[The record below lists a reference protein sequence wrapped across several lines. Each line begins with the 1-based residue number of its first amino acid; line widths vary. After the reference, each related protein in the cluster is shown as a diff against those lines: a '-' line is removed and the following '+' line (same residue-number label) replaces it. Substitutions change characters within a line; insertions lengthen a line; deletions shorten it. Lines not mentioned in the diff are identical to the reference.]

1 MSALI
6 LYNLLMPQHEN
17 KQVEPVKKKRYIS
30 LKKLCNVFTTTLII
44 SDKNFC

>member
-1 MSALI
+1 MS
-6 LYNLLMPQHEN
+6 LYNLIMPQHEK
-17 KQVEPVKKKRYIS
+17 KQVEPVKKKIYIYF